1 MRDFSDHTIKHV
13 IRNQWCKPLI
23 KHICEKLGYKLT
35 YLGLPGIEAIDILTW
50 IEYINKVIAFEI
62 GDGSKEYNEEKA
74 NKNIKK
80 LNSILDELETKGK
93 LDSYSLFHGYLE
105 DIVIKGIDKKG
116 FKFNQDSNV
125 RVYNLDFCNSLTS
138 PRRIIDINGDT
149 IEYYKSEAIRKILEI
164 QRDIA
169 KEKKESKFIL
179 FLTVHSHFLE
189 EEARARK
196 VFSGSIYKVIYNKH
210 KNSIN
215 QLGESEKNIR
225 LLRLYLITTLSQQF
239 CSCQFIPEFFP
250 SLYYEG
256 SGGNKLICF
265 TVLGTFDDNPSAVAP
280 FFQNIEELISE
291 KFLNPQKTKIE
302 HLIQKNVTELNCIKD
317 PIKNIESFKSYNE
330 SWVK

>member
-1 MRDFSDHTIKHV
+1 
-13 IRNQWCKPLI
+13 
-23 KHICEKLGYKLT
+23 
-35 YLGLPGIEAIDILTW
+35 
-50 IEYINKVIAFEI
+50 
-62 GDGSKEYNEEKA
+62 
-74 NKNIKK
+74 
-80 LNSILDELETKGK
+80 
-93 LDSYSLFHGYLE
+93 
-105 DIVIKGIDKKG
+105 
-116 FKFNQDSNV
+116 
-125 RVYNLDFCNSLTS
+125 
-138 PRRIIDINGDT
+138 
-149 IEYYKSEAIRKILEI
+149 
-164 QRDIA
+164 
-169 KEKKESKFIL
+169 
-179 FLTVHSHFLE
+179 
-189 EEARARK
+189 
-196 VFSGSIYKVIYNKH
+196 VIYNKH